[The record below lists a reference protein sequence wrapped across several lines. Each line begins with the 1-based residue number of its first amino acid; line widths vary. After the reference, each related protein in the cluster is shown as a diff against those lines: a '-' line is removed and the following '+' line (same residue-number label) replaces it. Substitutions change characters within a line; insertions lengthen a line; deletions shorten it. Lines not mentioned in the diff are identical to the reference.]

1 MNQSRRT
8 KMSLSR
14 RLRNIAKTQINA
26 LKERLDRVD
35 ENEDTAEFEKREA
48 ARAERELMDPTDIRA
63 SRRSPEEIASGRPSA
78 RGSVQQAANS
88 PQSAAASSSQTAAP
102 AATAL
107 TVHYRILGV
116 EDGTDLSGVQAAYEK
131 LL

>member
-48 ARAERELMDPTDIRA
+48 ARAERELMDPTDIRSA
-63 SRRSPEEIASGRPSA
+63 RRSPEEIASGRPSP
-78 RGSVQQAANS
+78 RSSGQTANPS
-88 PQSAAASSSQTAAP
+88 PSSSAASSSQTAAP
-102 AATAL
+102 AASAL
-107 TVHYRILGV
+107 TVHYKILGI
-116 EDGTDLSGVQAAYEK
+116 EDGTDLSGIQAAYEK
-131 LL
+131 L